1 MPNLSHQQLEDLI
14 RTRVEPA
21 PSVVPPEMQAWDAGR
36 EGPVI
41 ILVHGHAVSKK
52 IWTDPYQE
60 TVGPGLLSFDVAL
73 ADWTHPPTLPW
84 FFDEDAPP
92 LSFSTPLRLV
102 ANRPAPMWDELRERG
117 YHLLTWTQREPNGP
131 LQLAVDEVA
140 VMMRLARALFGQAP
154 LVCVA
159 FSRGGLVVRKYIQ
172 DYGNAFPELRKV
184 IFLGT
189 PHHGSKVATA
199 VDLLGDLAG
208 RVPRMT
214 HSLTEAIRRAGFAGP
229 QSALDRVHSL
239 VPQVIKFLE
248 GDAIA
253 EMKPTSALIQQLKQ
267 REAIE
272 RTSGIPYVNLVGIS
286 NTYTKLYVVHDK
298 GQAFTEV
305 ASFLDLIP
313 DFLVPAE
320 LDDGQGDGL
329 VAVQRARLDWVPM
342 GAPEQFVVNHATILT
357 DAGVRQRITAEC
369 GRL

>member
-1 MPNLSHQQLEDLI
+1 MPYLSHQQLEDII
-14 RTRVEPA
+14 RTQVEPV
-21 PSVVPPEMQAWDAGR
+21 PSVVPPEMQAWDAGG
-36 EGPVI
+36 EGAVI

-60 TVGPGLLSFDVAL
+60 TIGPGLLSFDLAL
-73 ADWTHPPTLPW
+73 ADWTHPPALPW
-84 FFDEDAPP
+84 FFDEDSPP

-102 ANRPAPMWDELRERG
+102 VNRPAPLWDELRERG

-131 LQLAVDEVA
+131 LQFAVDEVA
-140 VMMRLARALFGQAP
+140 VIMRLARALFGQAP
-154 LVCVA
+154 MVCVG

-172 DYGNAFPELRKV
+172 DYGIAFPELRKV
-184 IFLGT
+184 IFLST
-189 PHHGSKVATA
+189 PHHGSKIATA
-199 VDLLGDLAG
+199 ADLLGDLG
-208 RVPRMT
+208 GGVPRIT
-214 HSLTEAIRRAGFAGP
+214 HSLTEAVRRAGFAGP
-229 QSALDRVHSL
+229 QSALDRVCSL
-239 VPQVIKFLE
+239 VSQVIRFLE

-253 EMKPTSALIQQLKQ
+253 EMKPTSALIQQLEQ

-272 RTSGIPYVNLVGIS
+272 RTSGIPYVNLVGVS
-286 NTYTKLYVVHDK
+286 NTYTKLYIVHDK

-342 GAPEQFVVNHATILT
+342 GAPEQFAVNHATILT
-357 DAGVRQRITAEC
+357 DAGVRERITAEC
-369 GRL
+369 GTF